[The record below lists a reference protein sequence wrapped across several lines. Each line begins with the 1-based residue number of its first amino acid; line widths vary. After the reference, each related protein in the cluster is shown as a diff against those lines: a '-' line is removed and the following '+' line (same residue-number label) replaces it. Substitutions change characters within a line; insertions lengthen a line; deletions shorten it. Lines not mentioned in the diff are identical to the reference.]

1 MKNKNA
7 IKRTLKEFAFGLLS
21 IAITVLFML
30 ICVFLAA
37 ENKEVDGGL
46 VAFICVCAA
55 IAGLTPIC
63 IRLIRRHN
71 DEEKLGKAIDDITK
85 GDFATELPDVS
96 PDLEPAKRA
105 AEKLKDAYEF
115 AEKKQT
121 DFIDD
126 FAHELKTPIVSIRG
140 FAKLLANGD
149 ADEDEKKEYLALI
162 VSESDRLIDL
172 TANTLMLS
180 RLGMNSAEVEKSKF
194 RLDELARKE
203 ILLLQ
208 EKWESKNID
217 VTANLDEEEVC
228 SNEELVGQMIL
239 NVVENAVKYTA
250 ENGHITVTSG
260 KTPDGVFLKIKD
272 DGEGMNAE
280 TQARIFDRYY
290 RGDPA
295 RKKGGNGLGLAT
307 VKRIAEVLGI
317 KITVESSPGQGSEFT
332 FLF

>member
-1 MKNKNA
+1 
-7 IKRTLKEFAFGLLS
+7 
-21 IAITVLFML
+21 
-30 ICVFLAA
+30 
-37 ENKEVDGGL
+37 
-46 VAFICVCAA
+46 
-55 IAGLTPIC
+55 
-63 IRLIRRHN
+63 
-71 DEEKLGKAIDDITK
+71 
-85 GDFATELPDVS
+85 
-96 PDLEPAKRA
+96 
-105 AEKLKDAYEF
+105 
-115 AEKKQT
+115 
-121 DFIDD
+121 
-126 FAHELKTPIVSIRG
+126 
-140 FAKLLANGD
+140 
-149 ADEDEKKEYLALI
+149 
-162 VSESDRLIDL
+162 
-172 TANTLMLS
+172 MLS

-217 VTANLDEEEVC
+217 VTADLDEEEVC

-250 ENGHITVTSG
+250 ENGHIIVTSG

>member
-1 MKNKNA
+1 
-7 IKRTLKEFAFGLLS
+7 
-21 IAITVLFML
+21 
-30 ICVFLAA
+30 
-37 ENKEVDGGL
+37 
-46 VAFICVCAA
+46 
-55 IAGLTPIC
+55 
-63 IRLIRRHN
+63 
-71 DEEKLGKAIDDITK
+71 
-85 GDFATELPDVS
+85 
-96 PDLEPAKRA
+96 
-105 AEKLKDAYEF
+105 
-115 AEKKQT
+115 
-121 DFIDD
+121 
-126 FAHELKTPIVSIRG
+126 
-140 FAKLLANGD
+140 
-149 ADEDEKKEYLALI
+149 
-162 VSESDRLIDL
+162 
-172 TANTLMLS
+172 MLS

-208 EKWESKNID
+208 EKWEAKNID
-217 VTANLDEEEVC
+217 VTADLDEEEVC

-317 KITVESSPGQGSEFT
+317 KITVESAPGQGSEFT

>member
-30 ICVFLAA
+30 ICVFLAT

-71 DEEKLGKAIDDITK
+71 DEELGKAIDNITK

-217 VTANLDEEEVC
+217 VTADLD
-228 SNEELVGQMIL
+228 GQMIL

-317 KITVESSPGQGSEFT
+317 KITVESSPGQGAEFT